1 LRVMLIPN
9 SLLFGLAAFL
19 PATVLANSNSDQQ
32 ITFLPPSP
40 SPALSS
46 VKPHPNLK
54 IQTTTRNGVDFERIT
69 MDEFPQYA
77 IRVRSPEGLC
87 DPTVRQYSGYLDISE
102 TKHLFFWFFESRD
115 RPESDPL
122 VLWLNGGP
130 GCSSSTG
137 LLFELGPCNVRDQG
151 TSTEPNPHGW
161 NKQANVLFLDQPVNV
176 GYSYAEDSSDSVSD
190 SATAAKDVHAFLQ
203 LFYARFPAYLKSGFH
218 VAAES
223 YGGQYAPNIA
233 SRIIKENNQ
242 LKSTAHLTST
252 DQVVIPLSTVIIG
265 NGLTD
270 PLIQFASVPDY
281 ACAPSP
287 YAIFDESTCASIRSK
302 VSTCERLQKYCYSNP
317 SRFTCVPATLYCWSS
332 IYGPIQSL
340 NKNPYDV
347 RQPCDRQVNP
357 LCYDEMNWI
366 ENYLNRDD
374 IRSELGVP
382 SDMKFESC
390 NNDVNRA
397 FQMSGDNMHNSA
409 ALIPDILNNGVRLLI
424 YAGEDDF
431 MCNYLGNER
440 WMMALKTEFSEEFQ
454 HKSHK
459 YLSRYTL
466 GGDNSTVVEADSK
479 GHVGM
484 VRSAGPGAGN
494 FTYVSLYE
502 SGHMVPH
509 DQPEIASELINKWLQ
524 NQPLH

>member
-1 LRVMLIPN
+1 V
-9 SLLFGLAAFL
+9 
-19 PATVLANSNSDQQ
+19 ATD
-32 ITFLPPSP
+32 
-40 SPALSS
+40 
-46 VKPHPNLK
+46 
-54 IQTTTRNGVDFERIT
+54 
-69 MDEFPQYA
+69 
-77 IRVRSPEGLC
+77 
-87 DPTVRQYSGYLDISE
+87 
-102 TKHLFFWFFESRD
+102 
-115 RPESDPL
+115 
-122 VLWLNGGP
+122 
-130 GCSSSTG
+130 
-137 LLFELGPCNVRDQG
+137 
-151 TSTEPNPHGW
+151 
-161 NKQANVLFLDQPVNV
+161 
-176 GYSYAEDSSDSVSD
+176 SDSVSD

>member
-1 LRVMLIPN
+1 MLIAMNLILGVTALLPLQLVFGN
-9 SLLFGLAAFL
+9 SQ
-19 PATVLANSNSDQQ
+19 SDQQ
-32 ITFLPPSP
+32 ITFMPS
-40 SPALSS
+40 SS
-46 VKPHPNLK
+46 ISSDQPHPNLK
-54 IQTTTRNGVDFERIT
+54 ITSANQNGVEFERIT
-69 MDEFPQYA
+69 MNEFPEYA

-115 RPESDPL
+115 RPESDPV

-137 LLFELGPCNVRDQG
+137 LLFELGPCNVRNKG
-151 TSTEPNPHGW
+151 ESTEPNPHGW
-161 NKQANVLFLDQPVNV
+161 NQQANLLFLDQPVNV
-176 GYSYAEDSSDSVSD
+176 GYSYAKGSSDSVSD
-190 SATAAKDVHAFLQ
+190 SITAAKDVHAFLQ
-203 LFYARFPAYLKSGFH
+203 LFYARFPTYLKSGFH

-233 SRIIKENNQ
+233 SRIIKENNDLQ
-242 LKSTAHLTST
+242 SSKKSGS
-252 DQVVIPLSTVIIG
+252 DKVVIPLSSVIIG

-270 PLIQFASVPDY
+270 PLVQFASVPDH

-287 YAIFDESTCASIRSK
+287 YAIFDEATCDSIRSK
-302 VSTCERLQKYCYSNP
+302 VPTCERLQKFCYSNP

-332 IYGPIQSL
+332 IYGPIQNV

-347 RQPCDRQVNP
+347 RQGCDREVNP

-366 ENYLNRDD
+366 ENYLNRED
-374 IRSELGVP
+374 IRTELGVP
-382 SDMKFESC
+382 SDLKFESC
-390 NNDVNRA
+390 NLDVNRA

-409 ALIPDILNNGVRLLI
+409 ALIPEILSNGVRLLI

-440 WMMALKTEFSEEFQ
+440 WMLAMKTEFSEEFQ

-459 YLSRYTL
+459 YLSRYTI
-466 GGDNSTVVEADSK
+466 DSASNSTLVKEGSK

-509 DQPEIASELINKWLQ
+509 DQPEIAIELINKWLK
-524 NQPLH
+524 NQRLH

>member
-1 LRVMLIPN
+1 MLFVPK
-9 SLLFGLAAFL
+9 SCLQLGVAAILL
-19 PATVLANSNSDQQ
+19 PAIVLANSYADQQ
-32 ITFLPPSP
+32 ITFMPPSA
-40 SPALSS
+40 SLGSHQ
-46 VKPHPNLK
+46 PHPNLK
-54 IQTTTRNGVDFERIT
+54 IQATNQDGVHFERIT

-77 IRVRSPEGLC
+77 IRVRSPETLC
-87 DPTVRQYSGYLDISE
+87 DPSVRQYSGYLDISE

-115 RPESDPL
+115 RPESDPV

-137 LLFELGPCNVRDQG
+137 LLFELGPCNVRDEG
-151 TSTEPNPHGW
+151 RSTEPNPHGW
-161 NKQANVLFLDQPVNV
+161 NQQANVLFLDQPVNV
-176 GYSYAEDSSDSVSD
+176 GYSYAESGSDSVSD
-190 SATAAKDVHAFLQ
+190 SVKAAQDVHAFLQ
-203 LFYARFPAYLKSGFH
+203 LFYARFPGYLNSGFH

-223 YGGQYAPNIA
+223 YGATAAASLLAP
-233 SRIIKENNQ
+233 SDK
-242 LKSTAHLTST
+242 
-252 DQVVIPLSTVIIG
+252 VVIPLSSVIIG
-265 NGLTD
+265 NGLTN

-287 YAIFDESTCASIRSK
+287 YAIFDESTCASIRAK
-302 VSTCERLQKYCYSNP
+302 VPTCERLQKFCYSNP

-332 IYGPIQSL
+332 IYGPIQNL
-340 NKNPYDV
+340 DKNPYDV
-347 RQPCDRQVNP
+347 RQGCDRQANP

-374 IRSELGVP
+374 VRSELGVP
-382 SDMKFESC
+382 SDLKFESC
-390 NNDVNRA
+390 NLDVNRA

-409 ALIPDILNNGVRLLI
+409 DLIPEILNSGVRLLI

-440 WMMALKTEFSEEFQ
+440 WMMALETEFSDEFR
-454 HKSHK
+454 HKAHK
-459 YLSRYTL
+459 YYSRYSL
-466 GGDNSTVVEADSK
+466 QGNATVVQEDSP

-494 FTYVSLYE
+494 LTYVSLRE

>member
-1 LRVMLIPN
+1 MLIPK
-9 SLLFGLAAFL
+9 SILLGVAGLL
-19 PATVLANSNSDQQ
+19 PAIVSGNLESGQQ
-32 ITFLPPSP
+32 ITFMPSP
-40 SPALSS
+40 SSPSIS
-46 VKPHPNLK
+46 EKPHPNLK
-54 IQTTTRNGVDFERIT
+54 ISNTNRNGVDFERIT
-69 MDEFPQYA
+69 MDEFPEYA

-115 RPESDPL
+115 RPESDPV

-151 TSTEPNPHGW
+151 KSTEPNPHGW

-176 GYSYAEDSSDSVSD
+176 GYSYAEGSSDSVSD
-190 SATAAKDVHAFLQ
+190 SITAAKDVHAFLQ

-233 SRIIKENNQ
+233 TRIIKENNDLQSGSQ
-242 LKSTAHLTST
+242 LTPT
-252 DQVVIPLSTVIIG
+252 DKVVIPLSTVIIG

-270 PLIQFASVPDY
+270 PLVQFASVPDY

-302 VSTCERLQKYCYSNP
+302 VPTCERLQKFCYSNP

-332 IYGPIQSL
+332 IYGPIQNA

-347 RQPCDRQVNP
+347 RQGCDRQVNP

-374 IRSELGVP
+374 IRTELGVP
-382 SDMKFESC
+382 SDLKFESC
-390 NNDVNRA
+390 NLDVNRA

-409 ALIPDILNNGVRLLI
+409 SLIPDILSNGVRLLI

-440 WMMALKTEFSEEFQ
+440 WMMALKTEFSDEFQ
-454 HKSHK
+454 HKAHK
-459 YLSRYTL
+459 YLSRYSL
-466 GGDNSTVVEADSK
+466 EGGNSTVVKDAP

-494 FTYVSLYE
+494 FTFVSLYE